1 MTNRATGPAESVVTP
16 VAEGLEPDA
25 IGLVQDTLIGLADS
39 GPAVT
44 VTGSVAVLAGEAA
57 YAGPLV
63 LLLTAI
69 PMLVV
74 ANVYRR
80 LNQWNANCGASFEWV
95 GRAINPYLGFLTGW
109 LMLAGTLIGT
119 LFPVEALGPSV
130 LAAFKVSS
138 ISSLS
143 NVLVDGGLVI
153 VMTILAVIGIKI
165 TAWAQVGM
173 GVIEYV
179 ILVFF
184 GVAGLLFALGH
195 HPGSFPITSDWF
207 HWGGIGGKGLM
218 AAGFLTAVFMYSG
231 WDGTVYVNEETRH
244 RAKNPGRA
252 AVLAVGIVGF
262 FYVFSQIGLQGV
274 VSPSKLQAN
283 GASALVYLAGVTNG
297 SAGSQVAA
305 FAVALSVV
313 AATLAGIVLTA
324 RITYGMASYRV
335 LPSFLADV
343 SPRFRTPVAPTLIA
357 GVFLLVVS
365 SISIYASSVGNAIG
379 DVIDVTG
386 WLYGSF
392 YLLTVLAA
400 IAYFRRLI
408 FTKLGDAITVG
419 ILALG
424 AVAFLGWAIWNSIA
438 EAGEAVRY
446 SFAGVV
452 VAGILLMFSAR
463 FVQHSPFFSVQLESA
478 TEESPQDQGSAPRH
492 RG

>member
-1 MTNRATGPAESVVTP
+1 MDVIAAPPA
-16 VAEGLEPDA
+16 AQLEPDA
-25 IGLVQDTLIGLADS
+25 IGLAQDTLIGVATS

-44 VTGSVAVLAGEAA
+44 VTGSVAVLAGEVA

-95 GRAINPYLGFLTGW
+95 GRSISPYLGFLTGW

-130 LAAFKVSS
+130 LAALKVSS
-138 ISSLS
+138 TDRLS

-153 VMTILAVIGIKI
+153 VMTLLAVVGIKI
-165 TAWAQVGM
+165 SAWAQVGM

-184 GVAGLLFALGH
+184 AVAGLLFALGH
-195 HPGSFPITSDWF
+195 HGGSFPITSQWF
-207 HWGGIGGKGLM
+207 NWGGIGGKGVM

-244 RAKNPGRA
+244 RRKNPGRA
-252 AVLAVGIVGF
+252 AVIAVGLVGF

-274 VSPSKLQAN
+274 VSPSKLQTN
-283 GASALVYLAGVTNG
+283 GSSALVYLGGVLNG

-305 FAVALSVV
+305 LAVALSVV
-313 AATLAGIVLTA
+313 AATLAGILLTA
-324 RITYGMASYRV
+324 RIAYGMASYRA
-335 LPSFLADV
+335 LPSFLANV
-343 SPRFRTPVAPTLIA
+343 SPRFNTPVAGTIIA
-357 GVFLLVVS
+357 GLFLLVVS
-365 SISIYASSVGNAIG
+365 VVSIYASSVSSAISN
-379 DVIDVTG
+379 VINVTG

-400 IAYFRRLI
+400 IAYFRRRI
-408 FTKLGDAITVG
+408 FTNFSDAVTVG

-424 AVAFLGWAIWNSIA
+424 AVTFLGWAIWNSIA
-438 EAGEAVRY
+438 QADNPVRY
-446 SFAGVV
+446 SFAGVIAV
-452 VAGILLMFSAR
+452 GVLLMLSAR
-463 FVQHSPFFSVQLESA
+463 FVQRSPYFDLQLESA
-478 TEESPQDQGSAPRH
+478 SQDPARSA
-492 RG
+492 